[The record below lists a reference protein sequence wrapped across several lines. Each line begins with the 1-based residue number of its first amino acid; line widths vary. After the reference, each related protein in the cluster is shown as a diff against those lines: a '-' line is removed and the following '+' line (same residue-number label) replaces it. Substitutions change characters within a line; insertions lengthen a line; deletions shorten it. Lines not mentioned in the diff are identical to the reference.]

1 MPAKLSETPATVRR
15 PAPLLGQHS
24 EQILAEAGF
33 DHSDVLRWIEQGI
46 VEQAPVPGDPPP
58 GTAVP
63 ADPGPAGEAPTT
75 TDR

>member
-1 MPAKLSETPATVRR
+1 E
-15 PAPLLGQHS
+15 G
-24 EQILAEAGF
+24 GF

-63 ADPGPAGEAPTT
+63 TDPGPAGEAPTT